1 MNAAPAAEAPASND
15 ADAGPDEEQSAS
27 QAASLADLLRA
38 WTTLLNFELI
48 LARRS
53 LGWLLIG
60 VVTVPVIGLGT
71 WLGLCA
77 VLVATAQAYTH
88 DWALALLLGSGVQ
101 LLALAILLHRLRRW
115 AHDLTLPQS
124 RAALAQAM
132 ERMS

>member
-1 MNAAPAAEAPASND
+1 MKAAPPAEAPASND
-15 ADAGPDEEQSAS
+15 ADAGPAEEQVAS
-27 QAASLADLLRA
+27 QAASVADLLRA

-53 LGWLLIG
+53 LRWLLIG
-60 VVTVPVIGLGT
+60 VIAAPVIGLGT

-77 VLVATAQAYTH
+77 LLVATAQAYTH

-101 LLALAILLHRLRRW
+101 LLALAILLHRLRCW

-124 RAALAQAM
+124 RAALARAM